1 MNNETPDT
9 FATVAEVKA
18 EVDRILDPNYQDTE
32 GRHADEDGVC
42 ETFVRSIARGTA
54 EDPVGMA
61 KEIERMLAA
70 DLDRWYA

>member
-1 MNNETPDT
+1 MSEEQRET

-18 EVDRILDPNYQDTE
+18 EVDRILSDHQDTE
-32 GRHADEDGVC
+32 LSHMDEDWVC
-42 ETFVRSIARGTA
+42 ESFVRSIARGTA

-70 DLDRWYA
+70 ELDRWYA

>member
-1 MNNETPDT
+1 MNDTRET
-9 FATVAEVKA
+9 FATVTEVRA
-18 EVDRILDPNYQDTE
+18 EVDRIILGENRDIET
-32 GRHADEDGVC
+32 RHMDEDWVC
-42 ETFVRSIARGTA
+42 ESFARSVARGTA